1 MGSWKTELLNDCLEV
16 MLDYRGKS
24 PPRSKVGI
32 PVLSA
37 KVVKTT
43 GLLRP
48 IEQMMDRAHYP
59 VWMVRGLPFPGDVV
73 MTTE

>member
-1 MGSWKTELLNDCLEV
+1 MEALI
-16 MLDYRGKS
+16 DYRGKS
-24 PPRSKVGI
+24 PTKSDTGI

-48 IEQMMDRAHYP
+48 IEQTIAPDYYKKWMSRGYP
-59 VWMVRGLPFPGDVV
+59 KPGDVV
-73 MTTE
+73 RVRTRSRFIART